1 MSQTA
6 INLVAIFVFLMTLS
20 SLLGPLIHLSPTIP
34 ALATVTFLG
43 IATLDNFSFQG
54 KGGTIVLDLVAR
66 FSPEYKERILHHEA
80 GHFLVAHL
88 LEIPVTGYTLSAWEA
103 WKKGQPG
110 QGGITLEDGE
120 LTAQI
125 EKGQITAQMLD
136 RYCTIWMAGIAAETL
151 FFNSSEGGNDD
162 KSKLIEVLRV
172 IGFSEAGYQQKQRFH
187 LLQSKTLIQENWES
201 YQALVAAM
209 RERVSV
215 VECLEIIISRRGAE
229 AQRENI
235 AQNHLSLSALICV

>member
-1 MSQTA
+1 MNQTA
-6 INLVAIFVFLMTLS
+6 INLIAISVFLMTFS

-88 LEIPVTGYTLSAWEA
+88 LGITVNDYTLSAWEA
-103 WKKGQPG
+103 WKKGQSG

-125 EKGQITAQMLD
+125 EKGKITAQMLD

-151 FFNSSEGGNDD
+151 VFKSSEGGNDD
-162 KSKLIEVLRV
+162 KSKLTEVLRV

-187 LLQSKTLIQENWES
+187 LLQAKTLIQENWET
-201 YQALVAAM
+201 YQALVVAM

-215 VECLEIIISRRGAE
+215 EECKELLV
-229 AQRENI
+229 NK
-235 AQNHLSLSALICV
+235 

>member
-1 MSQTA
+1 
-6 INLVAIFVFLMTLS
+6 MTFS

-88 LEIPVTGYTLSAWEA
+88 LEVPVTGYTLSAWEA

-110 QGGITLEDGE
+110 QGGITLEDEE

-125 EKGQITAQMLD
+125 EKGQITAQILD

-151 FFNSSEGGNDD
+151 VFNSAEGGNDD
-162 KSKLIEVLRV
+162 KSKLTEILQVL
-172 IGFSEAGYQQKQRFH
+172 GFSETLYQQKQRFH
-187 LLQSKTLIQENWES
+187 LLQSKTLIQENWDG

-209 RERVSV
+209 RQRVSV
-215 VECLEIIISRRGAE
+215 EECKKAIR
-229 AQRENI
+229 
-235 AQNHLSLSALICV
+235 

>member
-6 INLVAIFVFLMTLS
+6 INLIAISVFLMTFS

-54 KGGTIVLDLVAR
+54 KGGTIVLDFVAR

-88 LEIPVTGYTLSAWEA
+88 LGIAVNDYTLSAWEA

-110 QGGITLEDGE
+110 QGGISLEDGE

-125 EKGQITAQMLD
+125 EKGKITAQMLD

-151 FFNSSEGGNDD
+151 VFNSAEGGNDD
-162 KSKLIEVLRV
+162 KSKLTEILRV
-172 IGFSEAGYQQKQRFH
+172 IGFSEESYQQKQRFH

-215 VECLEIIISRRGAE
+215 EECKKVIG
-229 AQRENI
+229 
-235 AQNHLSLSALICV
+235 

>member
-151 FFNSSEGGNDD
+151 VFNSSEGGNDD
-162 KSKLIEVLRV
+162 KSKLIEILRV

-215 VECLEIIISRRGAE
+215 EECKKAIS
-229 AQRENI
+229 
-235 AQNHLSLSALICV
+235 

>member
-1 MSQTA
+1 
-6 INLVAIFVFLMTLS
+6 
-20 SLLGPLIHLSPTIP
+20 
-34 ALATVTFLG
+34 VTFLG

-54 KGGTIVLDLVAR
+54 KGGTIVLDFVAR

-151 FFNSSEGGNDD
+151 VFNSSEGGNDD
-162 KSKLIEVLRV
+162 KSKLIEILRV

-215 VECLEIIISRRGAE
+215 EECKKAIS
-229 AQRENI
+229 
-235 AQNHLSLSALICV
+235 

>member
-6 INLVAIFVFLMTLS
+6 INLIAISVFLMTFS

-103 WKKGQPG
+103 WKKGQSG

-125 EKGQITAQMLD
+125 ENGQITAQMLD

-151 FFNSSEGGNDD
+151 VFNSAEGGSDD
-162 KSKLIEVLRV
+162 KSKLIEILRV

-187 LLQSKTLIQENWES
+187 FLQSKTLIQENWDS

-215 VECLEIIISRRGAE
+215 EECTKVIG
-229 AQRENI
+229 
-235 AQNHLSLSALICV
+235 

>member
-6 INLVAIFVFLMTLS
+6 INLIAISVFLMTFS

-54 KGGTIVLDLVAR
+54 KGGTIVLDFVAR

-110 QGGITLEDGE
+110 QGGITLEDSE

-125 EKGQITAQMLD
+125 ENGKISAQMLD

-151 FFNSSEGGNDD
+151 VFNSSEGGNDD
-162 KSKLIEVLRV
+162 KSKLTEILQV

-229 AQRENI
+229 AQRECGEV
-235 AQNHLSLSALICV
+235 S

>member
-6 INLVAIFVFLMTLS
+6 INLIAISVFLMTFS

-110 QGGITLEDGE
+110 QGGITLEDEE

-125 EKGQITAQMLD
+125 EKGQITAQILD

-151 FFNSSEGGNDD
+151 VFNSAEGGNDD
-162 KSKLIEVLRV
+162 KSKLTEILQVL
-172 IGFSEAGYQQKQRFH
+172 GFSEPLYQQKQRFH
-187 LLQSKTLIQENWES
+187 LLQSKTLIQENWDG

-209 RERVSV
+209 RQRVSV
-215 VECLEIIISRRGAE
+215 EECKKAIR
-229 AQRENI
+229 
-235 AQNHLSLSALICV
+235 

>member
-1 MSQTA
+1 
-6 INLVAIFVFLMTLS
+6 MTFS

-54 KGGTIVLDLVAR
+54 KGGTIVLDFVAR

-151 FFNSSEGGNDD
+151 VFNSSEGGNDD
-162 KSKLIEVLRV
+162 KSKLIEILRV
-172 IGFSEAGYQQKQRFH
+172 IGFWEAGYQQKQRFH

-215 VECLEIIISRRGAE
+215 EECKKAIS
-229 AQRENI
+229 
-235 AQNHLSLSALICV
+235 

>member
-88 LEIPVTGYTLSAWEA
+88 LEVPVTGYTLSAWEA

-110 QGGITLEDGE
+110 QGGITLEDEE

-125 EKGQITAQMLD
+125 EKGQITAQILD

-151 FFNSSEGGNDD
+151 VFNSAEGGNDD
-162 KSKLIEVLRV
+162 KSKLTEILQVL
-172 IGFSEAGYQQKQRFH
+172 GFSETLYQQKQRFH
-187 LLQSKTLIQENWES
+187 LLQSKTLIQENWDG

-209 RERVSV
+209 RQRVSV
-215 VECLEIIISRRGAE
+215 EECKKAIR
-229 AQRENI
+229 
-235 AQNHLSLSALICV
+235 

>member
-6 INLVAIFVFLMTLS
+6 INLIAISVFLMTFS

-88 LEIPVTGYTLSAWEA
+88 LGIAVNDYTLSAWEA

-110 QGGITLEDGE
+110 QGGISLEDSE

-151 FFNSSEGGNDD
+151 VFNSAEGGSDD
-162 KSKLIEVLRV
+162 KSKLTEILRV

-187 LLQSKTLIQENWES
+187 LLQSKTLIQENWDG

-215 VECLEIIISRRGAE
+215 EECKKVIG
-229 AQRENI
+229 
-235 AQNHLSLSALICV
+235 

>member
-6 INLVAIFVFLMTLS
+6 INLVAIFVFLMTFS

-54 KGGTIVLDLVAR
+54 KGGTIVLDFVAR

-151 FFNSSEGGNDD
+151 VFNSSEGGNDD
-162 KSKLIEVLRV
+162 KSKLIEILRV

-215 VECLEIIISRRGAE
+215 EECKKAIS
-229 AQRENI
+229 
-235 AQNHLSLSALICV
+235 

>member
-6 INLVAIFVFLMTLS
+6 INLIAISVFLMTFS

-151 FFNSSEGGNDD
+151 VFNSAEGGNDD
-162 KSKLIEVLRV
+162 KSKLTEILQVL
-172 IGFSEAGYQQKQRFH
+172 GFSETLYQQKQRFH
-187 LLQSKTLIQENWES
+187 LLQSKTLIQENWDG

-209 RERVSV
+209 RQRVSV
-215 VECLEIIISRRGAE
+215 EECKKAIR
-229 AQRENI
+229 
-235 AQNHLSLSALICV
+235 

>member
-6 INLVAIFVFLMTLS
+6 INLIAISVFLMTFS

-54 KGGTIVLDLVAR
+54 KGGTIVLDFVAR

-88 LEIPVTGYTLSAWEA
+88 LGIAVNDYTLSAWEA

-110 QGGITLEDGE
+110 QGGISLEDGE

-125 EKGQITAQMLD
+125 EKGKITAQMLD

-151 FFNSSEGGNDD
+151 VFNSAEGGNDD
-162 KSKLIEVLRV
+162 KSKLTEVLRV

-187 LLQSKTLIQENWES
+187 LLQSKTLIQENWDS

-215 VECLEIIISRRGAE
+215 VECQKVIG
-229 AQRENI
+229 
-235 AQNHLSLSALICV
+235 

>member
-6 INLVAIFVFLMTLS
+6 INLVAIFVFLMTFS

-80 GHFLVAHL
+80 GHFLVAYL
-88 LEIPVTGYTLSAWEA
+88 LGIPVTSYTLSAWEA

-110 QGGITLEDGE
+110 QGGITLEDSE

-125 EKGQITAQMLD
+125 EKSQITAQMLD

-151 FFNSSEGGNDD
+151 VFKSAEGGNDD
-162 KSKLIEVLRV
+162 KIKLNEFLQV
-172 IGFSEAGYQQKQRFH
+172 IGFSAAGYQQKQRFH
-187 LLQSKTLIQENWES
+187 LLQSKNLIQENWDS
-201 YQALVAAM
+201 YQALVTAM
-209 RERVSV
+209 RKRASI
-215 VECLEIIISRRGAE
+215 VECLEIITSHKGTPDWE
-229 AQRENI
+229 KMSGY
-235 AQNHLSLSALICV
+235 H

>member
-6 INLVAIFVFLMTLS
+6 INLVAISVFLMTFS

-54 KGGTIVLDLVAR
+54 KGGTIVLDFVAR

-80 GHFLVAHL
+80 GHFLVAYL
-88 LEIPVTGYTLSAWEA
+88 LGIPVTGYTLSAWEA
-103 WKKGQPG
+103 WQKGQPG
-110 QGGITLEDGE
+110 QGGITLEDQE

-125 EKGQITAQMLD
+125 EKGQMTAQMLD
-136 RYCTIWMAGIAAETL
+136 RYCTIWMAGIAAESL
-151 FFNSSEGGNDD
+151 VFNSAEGGNDD
-162 KSKLIEVLRV
+162 KSKLTEILQVL
-172 IGFSEAGYQQKQRFH
+172 GFSEAVYQQKQRFH
-187 LLQSKTLIQENWES
+187 LLQSKNLIQENWDS

-209 RERVSV
+209 REGVSV
-215 VECLEIIISRRGAE
+215 EECLEIIVSRRGAE
-229 AQRENI
+229 AQRE
-235 AQNHLSLSALICV
+235 

>member
-1 MSQTA
+1 MNQTA
-6 INLVAIFVFLMTLS
+6 INLIAISVFLMTFS

-80 GHFLVAHL
+80 GHFLVAYL
-88 LEIPVTGYTLSAWEA
+88 LGIPVTSYTLSAWEA

-110 QGGITLEDGE
+110 QGGITLEDRE

-125 EKGQITAQMLD
+125 ETGQITAQMLD

-151 FFNSSEGGNDD
+151 VFKSSEGGNDD
-162 KSKLIEVLRV
+162 KSKLTEVLRV

-187 LLQSKTLIQENWES
+187 FLQSKTLIQENWDS

-215 VECLEIIISRRGAE
+215 EECTKVIG
-229 AQRENI
+229 
-235 AQNHLSLSALICV
+235 